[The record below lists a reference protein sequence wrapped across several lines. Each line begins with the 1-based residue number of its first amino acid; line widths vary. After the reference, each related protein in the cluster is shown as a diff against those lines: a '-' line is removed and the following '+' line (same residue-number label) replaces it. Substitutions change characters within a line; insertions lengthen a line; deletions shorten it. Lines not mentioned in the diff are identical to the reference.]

1 VTVDVAASTS
11 GRRALGGFFVLLAI
25 FLYVPIA
32 ILMVFSFN
40 DDRVIAFPLRGFTLQ
55 WYEEMLRNEQL
66 IASLR
71 VSAIVAAVSSAI
83 AVVLGVLA
91 GYALARR
98 RIVARSAVV
107 GLVLSPLVIPYLVLG
122 IALLILFRA
131 LDQVLTEALGV
142 YVGLGTHAI
151 VIGHVVLALP
161 YVILTIVP
169 RLQRIHVAVEEAAR
183 DLGAGPIQT
192 FRRVTVPLLMPAI
205 VSAYLISFTLSFD
218 EYALA
223 SFVAGEETTY
233 PIFLYGQVRIG
244 VGLPQMIAI
253 SALIMT
259 VSLLVIVGAEGF
271 RRRAERALGD
281 VSPPALG

>member
-1 VTVDVAASTS
+1 MDVAASTS
-11 GRRALGGFFVLLAI
+11 GKRALGGFFVMLAA

-55 WYEEMLRNEQL
+55 WYEAMLRNEQL
-66 IASLR
+66 VASLR
-71 VSAIVAAVSSAI
+71 VSAVVAAISSAI

-98 RIVARSAVV
+98 RIGAKGAVV
-107 GLVLSPLVIPYLVLG
+107 GLLLSPLVIPYLVLG

-131 LDQVLTEALGV
+131 VDQMLTNAFGL

-151 VIGHVVLALP
+151 VIGHVVLSLP
-161 YVILTIVP
+161 YVILTVVP
-169 RLQRIHVAVEEAAR
+169 RLDRINVAVEEAAR
-183 DLGAGPIQT
+183 DLGAGPLQT
-192 FRRVTVPLLMPAI
+192 FSRVTVPLLMPAI

-223 SFVAGEETTY
+223 SFVAGQETTY

-253 SALIMT
+253 SVLIMT
-259 VSLLVIVGAEGF
+259 TSLFVIAGAEGL

-281 VSPPALG
+281 ASPAPLA